1 MVGITGSNLAGSAPP
16 LTPTPRPA
24 SFPPMETEKLY
35 TLIGPDGSRITSTTK
50 GTIGGYRKERRYGR
64 LDCKAARRALANG
77 ALYAQQRV
85 FFADEAT
92 AIAAGY
98 HPCSVCM
105 PVEYKKW
112 RAAGGHSARP

>member
-1 MVGITGSNLAGSAPP
+1 MT
-16 LTPTPRPA
+16 
-24 SFPPMETEKLY
+24 TEKLY
-35 TLIGPDGSRITSTTK
+35 QLIGADGTRYTSTTA

-64 LDCKAARRALANG
+64 LDCKAARRALDNG

-98 HPCSVCM
+98 RPCGVCM
-105 PVEYKKW
+105 KAEY
-112 RAAGGHSARP
+112 AAWKRGKR

>member
-1 MVGITGSNLAGSAPP
+1 
-16 LTPTPRPA
+16 
-24 SFPPMETEKLY
+24 METEKRYMLV
-35 TLIGPDGSRITSTTK
+35 GPDGSRITSTTK

-64 LDCKAARRALANG
+64 LDCKLARRALANG

-92 AIAAGY
+92 AVAAGY

-105 PVEYKKW
+105 PEQYKAW

>member
-1 MVGITGSNLAGSAPP
+1 MT
-16 LTPTPRPA
+16 
-24 SFPPMETEKLY
+24 TEKFY
-35 TLIGPDGSRITSTTK
+35 QLIGADGTRYTSTTP

-64 LDCKAARRALANG
+64 LDCKAARRALDNG

-98 HPCSVCM
+98 RPCGVCM
-105 PVEYKKW
+105 KAEYKAWKSGK
-112 RAAGGHSARP
+112 R